1 MRDNKIKIYYYYQ
14 RSTDQVL
21 FASYQELSLPWA
33 IKMIL
38 WWKRT
43 KTSIN
48 LLSNKRLIIKSI
60 QPATKKK
67 NQYTSMN
74 LNLGTNSIIDLRIA
88 AYSTLY

>member
-67 NQYTSMN
+67 
-74 LNLGTNSIIDLRIA
+74 TNTLQWTWILELILLSI
-88 AYSTLY
+88 